1 LSHLKKN
8 PWRKS
13 SWSILVL
20 EQPAGF
26 FNYLWARMVC
36 KHNDLLFIKK
46 QLCRIWGFK
55 VQSSKFK
62 VQTPARKVASHFI
75 QINK

>member
-26 FNYLWARMVC
+26 FNYLWGKMVC
-36 KHNDLLFIKK
+36 KRNDLRFIKK
-46 QLCRIWGFK
+46 QLCRSWGFK
-55 VQSSKFK
+55 VQSSNPCQESGF
-62 VQTPARKVASHFI
+62 SSLM